1 MEIVFGDVSLGVA
14 HNGTHYIF
22 AYDKGGLDSLE
33 KDGREYLYRVPYLS
47 FWRATTDNDRGNGFS
62 KRSAMWMGADIFCD
76 VVSFE
81 ATIDGTQLTGQ
92 DLVAPSNN
100 ALLDSPLRHA
110 CAMSITFRYSTC
122 TEPKAGVEVTYS
134 IAEGQDGVRVDYSY
148 EGVPGL
154 PELPVCG
161 MRFVLPFRI
170 DSYEW
175 DGLSGETYPDRM
187 YGGRSGH
194 FVQEGCPT
202 CPYAMAQDYGMHM
215 ETRCLD
221 MMAGDRHLKVSAV
234 DGGTFNF
241 AVLPAS
247 PHELESAWHPVDLP
261 VYRRTYLTIAAA
273 VRGVGGIDSWLSD
286 VGWQYHVDSSMN
298 HRTCFMIS

>member
-1 MEIVFGDVSLGVA
+1 M
-14 HNGTHYIF
+14 H
-22 AYDKGGLDSLE
+22 
-33 KDGREYLYRVPYLS
+33 
-47 FWRATTDNDRGNGFS
+47 
-62 KRSAMWMGADIFCD
+62 
-76 VVSFE
+76 
-81 ATIDGTQLTGQ
+81 
-92 DLVAPSNN
+92 
-100 ALLDSPLRHA
+100 
-110 CAMSITFRYSTC
+110 
-122 TEPKAGVEVTYS
+122 
-134 IAEGQDGVRVDYSY
+134 
-148 EGVPGL
+148 
-154 PELPVCG
+154 
-161 MRFVLPFRI
+161 FRI

-241 AVLPAS
+241 SVLPAS